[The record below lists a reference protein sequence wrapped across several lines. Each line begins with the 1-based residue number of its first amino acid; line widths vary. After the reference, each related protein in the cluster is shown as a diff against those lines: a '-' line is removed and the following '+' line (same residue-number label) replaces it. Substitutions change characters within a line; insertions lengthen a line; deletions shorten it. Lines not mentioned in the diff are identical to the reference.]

1 MKKLLVFLL
10 LTLPLQAQDTV
21 RVRHGN
27 YESVFSVSKRYPVLV
42 EWTVTRSKLECKN
55 PAKRTDKFLP
65 DPNIKKESNIDE
77 DEFEVSPA
85 INRVLQVVELDKGVS
100 RKQKKINDNP
110 ASTNLN
116 VLFVVGNSLISQR
129 FDYTVNLNL
138 GDTKNVK
145 TFEVYI
151 NNLYYGENV
160 GQIQINTGDVLKIEV
175 TKNDDGL
182 ESTIQFNNLL
192 L

>member
-1 MKKLLVFLL
+1 
-10 LTLPLQAQDTV
+10 
-21 RVRHGN
+21 
-27 YESVFSVSKRYPVLV
+27 
-42 EWTVTRSKLECKN
+42 
-55 PAKRTDKFLP
+55 
-65 DPNIKKESNIDE
+65 
-77 DEFEVSPA
+77 
-85 INRVLQVVELDKGVS
+85 
-100 RKQKKINDNP
+100 
-110 ASTNLN
+110 
-116 VLFVVGNSLISQR
+116 VVGNSLISQR